1 MNNIDAMSLKKGMMF
16 SAPLFFDDGK
26 NMFITEKCPIEKFH
40 LETIKR
46 WKIKTLVT
54 FGKEITLAELE
65 AEKAAE
71 KVEKDEVVEV
81 LDDLEVLEELE
92 EVEDLEE
99 L

>member
-71 KVEKDEVVEV
+71 KVEVVEV